1 MEQPPPLPGRS
12 SPPPLPKNS
21 GTRALIIVLSIL
33 VGGIVLVGVLAAIFI
48 PNIVREVS
56 KPKVVV
62 SSDEQF
68 SLTVP
73 RLWTE
78 LKELHQEGELRY
90 GNKYAETYVIVL
102 TDAKEDLDED
112 LTLES
117 HSDLTREG
125 IVSSLAKA
133 SVSKPT
139 RLTINGDDAI
149 QYEIS
154 GSADNINIV
163 YFHTT
168 VEDEDHFHQILT
180 WTLKSRFSKNKDEMR
195 KVVSSFKANAP
206 KKQAEN

>member
-1 MEQPPPLPGRS
+1 M
-12 SPPPLPKNS
+12 
-21 GTRALIIVLSIL
+21 
-33 VGGIVLVGVLAAIFI
+33 GVLAAIFI